1 MIAELPQSLEQCF
14 WKKIHC
20 STGPFG
26 SNSNSIQ
33 NICKKIHT
41 NIDFRVGFFAIM
53 FCYKRNLINLMNFL
67 HFFNIFFVVK
77 SFDVGKIMALV
88 FFPKCYMKVVLGI
101 HAVEKKV
108 YAAREMVIGFYVHTF
123 LSALPV
129 HYSCIGLAFIMNR
142 AFFSYS

>member
-1 MIAELPQSLEQCF
+1 
-14 WKKIHC
+14 
-20 STGPFG
+20 
-26 SNSNSIQ
+26 
-33 NICKKIHT
+33 
-41 NIDFRVGFFAIM
+41 
-53 FCYKRNLINLMNFL
+53 MNFL

-77 SFDVGKIMALV
+77 SFDVGKIMASV

-101 HAVEKKV
+101 HAVEKNV